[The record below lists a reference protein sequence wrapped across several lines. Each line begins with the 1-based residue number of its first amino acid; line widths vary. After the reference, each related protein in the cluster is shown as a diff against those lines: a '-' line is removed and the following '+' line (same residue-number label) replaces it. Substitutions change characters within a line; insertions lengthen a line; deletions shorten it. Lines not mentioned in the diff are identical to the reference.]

1 MFEELISN
9 NSENWQNL
17 LLVSALIL
25 VAAFVIYLVTI
36 FLIKK
41 ISRREDNPLKETTHK
56 KFRSPLLI
64 FLLSIAL
71 SIILSAWDGEYVI
84 ITYLLHFLKVAIIFA
99 ATWLII
105 STIKLGKELLLRPY
119 NIEEKDNLRARKVT
133 TQFRIVERIVIT
145 IIIIIALSI
154 ALMTFESIRQI
165 GVSLFASAGVAGI
178 IIGFAAQKLLANV
191 LAGIQIA
198 LAQPMRLDDVV
209 IVEGEWGWIEEIN
222 LTYVVVRIWD
232 KRRLVVP
239 TTYFIEK
246 PFQNWTRE
254 TAEILGTVFI
264 YTDYTVP
271 FNKLRE
277 ELTRILEADK
287 NWDGKVNVLQVTNAT
302 EKTVEVRALMSA
314 VDSPTAWDL
323 RVSVREKLISFLQE
337 HYPESLPR
345 TRLVLETEQEKEQ
358 EKEKPEVKEQEKEQG
373 KDQFGE
379 KEQGK
384 DNPGEKEDQ
393 ARNEADRS

>member
-1 MFEELISN
+1 MLEELIAEN
-9 NSENWQNL
+9 GNNWQSL
-17 LLVSALIL
+17 LIISALIL
-25 VAAFVIYLVTI
+25 VAAFVLYLVTI
-36 FLIKK
+36 FLLKRFSK
-41 ISRREDNPLKETTHK
+41 RKDNSLERTSHK

-64 FLLSIAL
+64 FLLGIAL
-71 SIILSAWDGEYVI
+71 SIIISAWDTEYEIV
-84 ITYLLHFLKVAIIFA
+84 TYLLHVLKVLIIFA

-105 STIKLGKELLLRPY
+105 SFIKLGKELLLKPY
-119 NIEEKDNLRARKVT
+119 DFGEKDNLRARKVT
-133 TQFRIVERIVIT
+133 TQFKIIERILIT
-145 IIIIIALSI
+145 IIIIIALGI

-178 IIGFAAQKLLANV
+178 IIGISAQKLLANV

-198 LAQPMRLDDVV
+198 LAQPIRLDDVV
-209 IVEGEWGWIEEIN
+209 IVEGEWGWIDEIN

-246 PFQNWTRE
+246 PFQNWTRQ

-271 FNKLRE
+271 FDKLRE
-277 ELTRILEADK
+277 ELTRILESDK
-287 NWDGKVNVLQVTNAT
+287 NWDGNVNVLQVTNTT

-323 RVSVREKLISFLQE
+323 RVNVREKLIAFLQE
-337 HYPESLPR
+337 NYPDSLPR
-345 TRLVLETEQEKEQ
+345 TRLVLEKDKGQEQEEMKQAKEDGEEKVPHQETEPKNKQ
-358 EKEKPEVKEQEKEQG
+358 EKEKGKGKQQEK
-373 KDQFGE
+373 DH
-379 KEQGK
+379 
-384 DNPGEKEDQ
+384 
-393 ARNEADRS
+393 

>member
-1 MFEELISN
+1 MIEELISEKN
-9 NSENWQNL
+9 GNWQNML
-17 LLVSALIL
+17 IISALIL
-25 VAAFVIYLVTI
+25 IAAVVIYLVTI
-36 FLIKK
+36 FLIKQF
-41 ISRREDNPLKETTHK
+41 SRREDNPLKKTTHK
-56 KFRSPLLI
+56 KFRTPLLI

-71 SIILSAWDGEYVI
+71 SIVFSAWDGEYELI
-84 ITYLLHFLKVAIIFA
+84 KYLLHFLKVAIIFA
-99 ATWLII
+99 ATWLIV
-105 STIKLGKELLLRPY
+105 SFIKLGKELLLRPY
-119 NIEEKDNLRARKVT
+119 NIDEKDNLRARKVT
-133 TQFRIVERIVIT
+133 TQFRIIERIVIT
-145 IIIIIALSI
+145 IIIIISLSI
-154 ALMTFESIRQI
+154 ALMTFESIRQV
-165 GVSLFASAGVAGI
+165 GVSLFASAGVAGVI
-178 IIGFAAQKLLANV
+178 LGFAAQKLLGNV

-254 TAEILGTVFI
+254 SADILGTVFI

-271 FNKLRE
+271 FDKLRA

-287 NWDGKVNVLQVTNAT
+287 NWDGRVNVLQVTNAT

-345 TRLVLETEQEKEQ
+345 TRLVLEKEQ
-358 EKEKPEVKEQEKEQG
+358 EKNKVESKC
-373 KDQFGE
+373 
-379 KEQGK
+379 
-384 DNPGEKEDQ
+384 
-393 ARNEADRS
+393 R

>member
-1 MFEELISN
+1 MFEELISS
-9 NSENWQNL
+9 NSENWQKLMLISAL
-17 LLVSALIL
+17 LLVG
-25 VAAFVIYLVTI
+25 AFVLYLLTI
-36 FLIKK
+36 FLLKRFSK
-41 ISRREDNPLKETTHK
+41 RADNPLKITSHK

-64 FLLSIAL
+64 FLLAIAV
-71 SIILSAWDGEYVI
+71 SIILSAWDVGYEFV
-84 ITYLLHFLKVAIIFA
+84 TYLLHILKLIIIFA

-105 STIKLGKELLLRPY
+105 RIIKLGKELVLRPY
-119 NIEEKDNLRARKVT
+119 DFDEKDNLRARKVT
-133 TQFRIVERIVIT
+133 TQFRIIERILIT
-145 IIIIIALSI
+145 IIVIISLGI

-198 LAQPMRLDDVV
+198 IAQPMRLDDVV
-209 IVEGEWGWIEEIN
+209 IVEGEWGWIDEIN

-246 PFQNWTRE
+246 PFQNWTRQ

-271 FNKLRE
+271 FDKLRE
-277 ELTRILEADK
+277 ELTRILKSDK
-287 NWDGKVNVLQVTNAT
+287 NWDGNVNVLQVTNAT

-314 VDSPTAWDL
+314 ADSPTAWDL
-323 RVSVREKLISFLQE
+323 RVNVREKLITFLQE
-337 HYPESLPR
+337 NYPESLPR
-345 TRLVLETEQEKEQ
+345 TRLVLE
-358 EKEKPEVKEQEKEQG
+358 KEK
-373 KDQFGE
+373 
-379 KEQGK
+379 
-384 DNPGEKEDQ
+384 
-393 ARNEADRS
+393 

>member
-1 MFEELISN
+1 MLEELIAEN
-9 NSENWQNL
+9 GNNWQSL
-17 LLVSALIL
+17 LIISALIL
-25 VAAFVIYLVTI
+25 VAAFVLYLVTI
-36 FLIKK
+36 FLLKRFSK
-41 ISRREDNPLKETTHK
+41 RKDNSLERTSHK

-64 FLLSIAL
+64 FLLGIAL
-71 SIILSAWDGEYVI
+71 SIIISAWDTEYEIV
-84 ITYLLHFLKVAIIFA
+84 TYLLHVLKVLIIFA

-105 STIKLGKELLLRPY
+105 SFIKLGKELLLKPY
-119 NIEEKDNLRARKVT
+119 DFGEKDNLRARKVT
-133 TQFRIVERIVIT
+133 TQFKIIERILIT
-145 IIIIIALSI
+145 IIIIIALGI

-178 IIGFAAQKLLANV
+178 IIGISAQKLLANV

-198 LAQPMRLDDVV
+198 LAQPIRLDDVV
-209 IVEGEWGWIEEIN
+209 IVEGEWGWIDEIN

-246 PFQNWTRE
+246 PFQNWTRQ

-271 FNKLRE
+271 FDKLRE
-277 ELTRILEADK
+277 ELTRILESDK
-287 NWDGKVNVLQVTNAT
+287 NWDGNVNVLQVTNAT

-323 RVSVREKLISFLQE
+323 RVNVREKLIAFLQE
-337 HYPESLPR
+337 NYPDSLPR
-345 TRLVLETEQEKEQ
+345 TRLVLEKDKGQEQEEMKQAKEDGEEKVPHQETEPKNKQ
-358 EKEKPEVKEQEKEQG
+358 EKEKGKGKQQEK
-373 KDQFGE
+373 DH
-379 KEQGK
+379 
-384 DNPGEKEDQ
+384 
-393 ARNEADRS
+393 